1 MKTLLSSLILLCV
14 FTLSLTA
21 QNLPVR
27 TVTVFKNGRSLLQKS
42 GRAPLQDGRYTI
54 TELPA
59 ALFGTFWVG
68 SADGSLQS
76 VFSVLDS
83 VDAPRLDLG
92 VHDILRKNLGKPLR
106 LHLEAGNDRGY
117 EPLDGVVEKVYEDG
131 RSAPVYVF
139 RTAAGHWLTLM
150 GHEIHRAEFSAAP
163 DLSFPG
169 KKAETRLELRFKP
182 GQRDAVIDLS
192 YLVEQ
197 LGWTPIYRLELSGK
211 NRGRLA
217 LRAEIVNDAED
228 LGDAELRL
236 AVGVPNFA
244 FADRPA
250 ALVSFGEQ
258 DIRRFRDDSYLS
270 ASNTLLVQQQM
281 SFSYEMP
288 TRPTGDGADDNFAG
302 SQAEDFY
309 FYSVRPGN
317 FPKQSRYQFPIFEA
331 DVQPTHFYEC
341 VLPAASPGSIGA
353 YRDSRAVAEAR
364 HPVFHYIEFKNQ
376 TKFPWTA
383 GAVNLLSQNESGLQ
397 PVSQD
402 LLPYTAPGATC
413 KVKIAQ
419 TPEIKITQAEG
430 DVDRQENAKKF
441 FSTTYDKVKIE
452 AQVCAINYG
461 DEPVTLKIRRSL
473 EGQPLTSEQ
482 KWTTQQEQATL
493 RVNPAYTLEWVLEL
507 KPGEER
513 KWTYAYE
520 VFVNM

>member
-1 MKTLLSSLILLCV
+1 MKTFLS
-14 FTLSLTA
+14 TLTLVCAFALALSA

-42 GRAPLQDGRYTI
+42 GSIPLQNGRYAI
-54 TELPA
+54 TQLPD
-59 ALFGTFWVG
+59 ALFGTFWVS

-83 VDAPRLDLG
+83 VDAPRTALG
-92 VHDILRKNLGKPLR
+92 AQDILRQNTGKSVR
-106 LHLEAGNDRGY
+106 LHLAAGNNLGY
-117 EPLDGVVEKVYEDG
+117 EALEGVIEKVYDNGSDE
-131 RSAPVYVF
+131 PVVVF
-139 RTAAGHWLTLM
+139 HTAAGRWLTLPA
-150 GHEIHRAEFSAAP
+150 GEIHRAEFLSAP
-163 DLSFPG
+163 DLNFSR
-169 KKAETRLELRFKP
+169 KKAQKRLELRFKP
-182 GQRDAVIDLS
+182 EQRDAQVGVS

-211 NRGRLA
+211 TKGRLA

-250 ALVSFGEQ
+250 ALVSFGGQ
-258 DIRRFRDDSYLS
+258 VLDRYRDDYLS
-270 ASNTLLVQQQM
+270 ASNTLLTQQT
-281 SFSYEMP
+281 SFSYDMP
-288 TRPTGDGADDNFAG
+288 APPSGGDAAGNFAG

-341 VLPAASPGSIGA
+341 VLPPATPGSIDT
-353 YRDSRAVAEAR
+353 YRDSRAMAEAR
-364 HPVFHYIEFKNQ
+364 HPVFHFIEFKNP
-376 TKFPWTA
+376 TAFPWTA
-383 GAVNLLSQNESGLQ
+383 GAVNLLSQNGSGLQ

-452 AQVCAINYG
+452 AQVCAVNYG
-461 DEPVTLKIRRSL
+461 DEPVTLKIRRTL
-473 EGQPLTSEQ
+473 EGSPLSSEQ
-482 KWTTQQEQATL
+482 KWMTTQEQATL